1 MCISKLGG
9 YSQIQAT
16 LCLLQMASNAAIDF
30 SFYHLIS
37 GQDYP
42 LVDTLVFDDFFQS
55 HQNNSFVGLHNQSFF
70 YRYEWYHMND
80 VINVTK
86 FWGGLMENI
95 LCKCQSVLSRFLKI
109 RKPLLMDEYKG
120 SNWWS
125 INGEMFM
132 YIVSF
137 LQDNQ
142 AYVDRFRYTSC
153 CDEIFFHTIMF
164 NSPLKD
170 SIVVNNLRY
179 IDWKPKYVGEHLP
192 RTLDETD
199 IAELKKS
206 KALFCRKIHPQMSK
220 EVINWIKHR
229 ITNG

>member
-1 MCISKLGG
+1 
-9 YSQIQAT
+9 
-16 LCLLQMASNAAIDF
+16 MASNAAIDF

-132 YIVSF
+132 YIVVS
-137 LQDNQ
+137 
-142 AYVDRFRYTSC
+142 
-153 CDEIFFHTIMF
+153 
-164 NSPLKD
+164 
-170 SIVVNNLRY
+170 
-179 IDWKPKYVGEHLP
+179 
-192 RTLDETD
+192 
-199 IAELKKS
+199 S
-206 KALFCRKIHPQMSK
+206 KIIRHMWIGFVIHPVVMKYFFIPSCL
-220 EVINWIKHR
+220 IHL
-229 ITNG
+229 